1 MGLQGVLGHPHHL
14 LLQRGLEVDQEVAAA
29 DEVHPGKRRV
39 GQHVMAG
46 EYDGIPDGLADPV
59 AAVRLGEE
67 PPQPLRG
74 DILSDGPRIE
84 AHAGFLYPRR
94 VQVRGEDLQGDLQ
107 SRRLGEL
114 GEGDREGIG
123 LFSRRAADRP
133 DAHRVMAGTILGQP
147 RKHPGLE
154 HLEGVW
160 IPEEAR
166 DADEHVPI
174 ERVRL
179 AGIALEESRVV
190 RQTLQL
196 VKNGAADD
204 APVERVPLVVREIDA
219 AGDAQQFQDSLEGWP
234 VGQALFT
241 ARGDK
246 GMLADP
252 GDLLRDLTGRQHE
265 VDAAGGHR
273 ALRHAL
279 VLGGVVLSEGDA
291 TLGLDGLQP
300 EGAVGGRAG
309 EDDPYRP
316 VALRL
321 GQRAQEMVDG
331 TVVAPRLGARREL

>member
-1 MGLQGVLGHPHHL
+1 MGFQGVLCHPHHL

-29 DEVHPGKRRV
+29 DEVHPGKRWV

-46 EYDGIPDGLADPV
+46 EYDGI
-59 AAVRLGEE
+59 

-107 SRRLGEL
+107 SRSLREL
-114 GEGDREGIG
+114 GEGDRKGIG

-133 DAHRVMAGTILGQP
+133 DAHRVMAGTILGQH

-154 HLEGVW
+154 HLEGVR

-174 ERVRL
+174 ERVHL

-219 AGDAQQFQDSLEGWP
+219 AGDAQQFQDSLE
-234 VGQALFT
+234 
-241 ARGDK
+241 
-246 GMLADP
+246 
-252 GDLLRDLTGRQHE
+252 
-265 VDAAGGHR
+265 
-273 ALRHAL
+273 
-279 VLGGVVLSEGDA
+279 S
-291 TLGLDGLQP
+291 
-300 EGAVGGRAG
+300 
-309 EDDPYRP
+309 
-316 VALRL
+316 
-321 GQRAQEMVDG
+321 
-331 TVVAPRLGARREL
+331 

>member
-1 MGLQGVLGHPHHL
+1 
-14 LLQRGLEVDQEVAAA
+14 
-29 DEVHPGKRRV
+29 
-39 GQHVMAG
+39 MAS

-84 AHAGFLYPRR
+84 AHAGFFYPRR

-107 SRRLGEL
+107 SRSLGEL

-133 DAHRVMAGTILGQP
+133 DAHRVMAGMILGQP
-147 RKHPGLE
+147 RKHPGLQ
-154 HLEGVW
+154 HLEGVR

-219 AGDAQQFQDSLEGWP
+219 AGDAQQFQDSLE
-234 VGQALFT
+234 
-241 ARGDK
+241 
-246 GMLADP
+246 
-252 GDLLRDLTGRQHE
+252 
-265 VDAAGGHR
+265 
-273 ALRHAL
+273 
-279 VLGGVVLSEGDA
+279 S
-291 TLGLDGLQP
+291 
-300 EGAVGGRAG
+300 
-309 EDDPYRP
+309 
-316 VALRL
+316 
-321 GQRAQEMVDG
+321 
-331 TVVAPRLGARREL
+331 